1 MANVHPP
8 LALRVAAPVARPY
21 AWRLAA
27 AGALVLVQVALV
39 LAKPWPLALAV
50 DHALSK
56 DAPPLTVPILGDLG
70 ATTVLVL
77 AGVASVLV
85 SGLLGLLDM
94 VLERVSEGTAE
105 RIGADLRVR
114 IFDHAITRSL
124 RWHDRTRSGELLSR
138 LTSDVGRLLDAVVAT
153 TTILVP
159 DTIML
164 LGVLF
169 LVLSIDSG
177 LALVGLSVVPVLV
190 ALSILQ
196 RRLVRDAQQTAR
208 EESGR
213 LAGSTTDLLRNVRA
227 IQSFGRSDKA
237 GAIFRSRSQSV
248 LRAELSA
255 VRVQARWMPVPD
267 IVLAVGSALVLVV
280 GGSHVVSGSLSTGA
294 LLVVISY
301 LRDLYSPVRG
311 LTRLS
316 TVLAKAS
323 ASAARVGAVLD
334 CDEAV
339 VENPDARQA
348 PLLEKGVRFS
358 AVRFG
363 YEAERDVITDLDLE
377 VHAGE
382 TVCLIGPSGGGKSTL
397 LQLLLRLYDVD
408 SGRVLIDDV
417 DVRECD
423 LRSLRARFAYMP
435 QEPWL
440 LDATL
445 AENIALG
452 DPTASRDDIEAA
464 GIRALVH
471 EFVGRLPHGYD
482 TRLGEAGARL
492 SGGERRRVALAR
504 AAISPAPMVLL
515 DEPTTS
521 LDPLAT
527 EGVLRAIRNATTGR
541 TTLIVTHDPAVAA
554 LADRVITVGKETAVR
569 VASSLSTNDT
579 ERRCNRHDRSDSD
592 EPQASATRPFAQPFA
607 QPFA

>member
-1 MANVHPP
+1 M
-8 LALRVAAPVARPY
+8 ARPY
-21 AWRLAA
+21 AWRLAG

-56 DAPPLTVPILGDLG
+56 DAPPLSLPLVGELTPTV
-70 ATTVLVL
+70 VLVL
-77 AGVASVLV
+77 AGVAAVLV

-94 VLERVSEGTAE
+94 ALERVSEGTAE

-177 LALVGLSVVPVLV
+177 LALVGLSVIPVLV
-190 ALSILQ
+190 VLSVRQ

-213 LAGSTTDLLRNVRA
+213 LAGSATDLLRNVRA
-227 IQSFGRSDKA
+227 IQSFGSSDKA

-339 VENPDARQA
+339 VEKPHARQA
-348 PLLEKGVRFS
+348 PPLEKGVHFS
-358 AVRFG
+358 DVRFG
-363 YEAERDVITDLDLE
+363 YEPDHDVVSDLDLE
-377 VHAGE
+377 VRTGE

-408 SGRVLIDDV
+408 AGRILLDDV
-417 DVRECD
+417 DVRDCD

-521 LDPLAT
+521 LDPVAT

-569 VASSLSTNDT
+569 AASSPSTSDT
-579 ERRCNRHDRSDSD
+579 ERRCTRYDRPDSD

>member
-1 MANVHPP
+1 VT
-8 LALRVAAPVARPY
+8 APVARPY
-21 AWRLAA
+21 SWRLVGA
-27 AGALVLVQVALV
+27 AGLVMVQVALV

-56 DAPPLTVPILGDLG
+56 DAPPLSVPVLGELSAASILF
-70 ATTVLVL
+70 L
-77 AGVASVLV
+77 AGGTSVVVA
-85 SGLLGLLDM
+85 GLLGLLDM
-94 VLERVSEGTAE
+94 WLERVSEGTAE

-114 IFDHAITRSL
+114 IFDHAMTRSL

-138 LTSDVGRLLDAVVAT
+138 LTSDVGRLLDAVIAT

-164 LGVLF
+164 VGVLL

-177 LALVGLSVVPVLV
+177 LAVVGLSVVPVLV
-190 ALSILQ
+190 VLSVRQ
-196 RRLVRDAQQTAR
+196 RRLVRSAQQTAR

-213 LAGSTTDLLRNVRA
+213 LAGTATDLLRNVRA
-227 IQSFGRSDKA
+227 IQSFGRSETA
-237 GAIFRSRSQSV
+237 GLIFRGRNQTA
-248 LRAELSA
+248 LDAELSA

-267 IVLAVGSALVLVV
+267 IVLAIGSALVLVV
-280 GGSHVVSGSLSTGA
+280 GGSHVVSGALSTGS
-294 LLVVISY
+294 LLVVLSY

-316 TVLAKAS
+316 TVLAKAG

-339 VENPDARQA
+339 LETPGARPA
-348 PLLEKGVRFS
+348 PPLHSGVQFS
-358 AVRFG
+358 HVRFG
-363 YEAERDVITDLDLE
+363 YEPERDVITDLDLR
-377 VHAGE
+377 VRAGE
-382 TVCLIGPSGGGKSTL
+382 TVCLVGPSGGGKSTAL
-397 LQLLLRLYDVD
+397 HLLLRLYDVD
-408 SGRVLIDDV
+408 GGQVLVDGV
-417 DVRECD
+417 DVRDCD
-423 LRSLRARFAYMP
+423 LRSLRSRFAYMP

-452 DPTASRDDIEAA
+452 NPTATRDEIEAA

-471 EFVGRLPHGYD
+471 EFVGRLAHGYD

-521 LDPLAT
+521 LDPAAA
-527 EGVLRAIRNATTGR
+527 EGVLHAIRNATTGR
-541 TTLIVTHDPAVAA
+541 TTLIVTHDRAVAA
-554 LADRVITVGKETAVR
+554 LADRVITVGSEATVR
-569 VASSLSTNDT
+569 VVGNPIAQRQGEEVST
-579 ERRCNRHDRSDSD
+579 
-592 EPQASATRPFAQPFA
+592 P
-607 QPFA
+607 

>member
-1 MANVHPP
+1 MANVHRSPASLAP

-21 AWRLAA
+21 TWRLVGS
-27 AGALVLVQVALV
+27 GALVLVQVMLV

-50 DHALSK
+50 DHALTRN
-56 DAPPLTVPILGDLG
+56 APPLSLPLLGSPSEG
-70 ATTVLVL
+70 VVLVL
-77 AGVASVLV
+77 AGLTSVVL

-94 VLERVSEGTAE
+94 ALERVSEGTAE
-105 RIGADLRVR
+105 RMGADLRLR

-164 LGVLF
+164 VGVLL
-169 LVLSIDSG
+169 LVFSIDPE
-177 LALVGLSVVPVLV
+177 LAVVGLSVVPVLV
-190 ALSILQ
+190 VLSVHQ
-196 RRLVRDAQQTAR
+196 RRRVRDVQQTAR

-213 LAGSTTDLLRNVRA
+213 LAGTATDLLRNVRA
-227 IQSFGRSDKA
+227 IQSFGRSETA
-237 GAIFRSRSQSV
+237 GTIFRGRNQRV
-248 LRAELSA
+248 LDAELSA
-255 VRVQARWMPVPD
+255 VRVTARWMPVPD
-267 IVLAVGSALVLVV
+267 VILAVGSALVLVV
-280 GGSHVVSGSLSTGA
+280 GGNHVVSGALSTGG
-294 LLVVISY
+294 LLVVLSY

-334 CDEAV
+334 CEEAV
-339 VENPDARQA
+339 PEVAGARPA
-348 PLLEKGVRFS
+348 PSLNTGVQLS
-358 AVRFG
+358 HVRFG
-363 YEAERDVITDLDLE
+363 YEPGRDVITDLDLR
-377 VHAGE
+377 VRAGE
-382 TVCLIGPSGGGKSTL
+382 TVCLVGPSGGGKSTVL
-397 LQLLLRLYDVD
+397 HLLLRLYDVD
-408 SGRVLIDDV
+408 GGQVLVDGR

-423 LRSLRARFAYMP
+423 LRSLRSRFAYMP

-452 DPTASRDDIEAA
+452 DPSASRDDIEAA

-471 EFVGRLPHGYD
+471 EFVGRLPQGYD

-504 AAISPAPMVLL
+504 AAISPAPMILL

-521 LDPLAT
+521 LDPAAAK
-527 EGVLRAIRNATTGR
+527 GVLRAIRNATAGR
-541 TTLIVTHDPAVAA
+541 TTLIVTHDPAVSA
-554 LADRVITVGKETAVR
+554 LADRVITVGSPAAVR
-569 VASSLSTNDT
+569 VV
-579 ERRCNRHDRSDSD
+579 EPPMHEQKREEVRS
-592 EPQASATRPFAQPFA
+592 P
-607 QPFA
+607 

>member
-1 MANVHPP
+1 MTGVHLP

-21 AWRLAA
+21 AWRLAGA
-27 AGALVLVQVALV
+27 AALVLVQVALV

-50 DHALSK
+50 DHALGN
-56 DAPPLTVPILGDLG
+56 DLPPLSLPLVGELSATV
-70 ATTVLVL
+70 VLVL
-77 AGVASVLV
+77 AGTTAVVL

-94 VLERVSEGTAE
+94 ALERVSEGTAE

-164 LGVLF
+164 LGVLL
-169 LVLSIDSG
+169 LVLNIDSG

-190 ALSILQ
+190 VLSIRQ

-213 LAGSTTDLLRNVRA
+213 LAGSATDLLRNVRA

-237 GAIFRSRSQSV
+237 GAIFRRRNQSV
-248 LRAELSA
+248 LDAELSA

-280 GGSHVVSGSLSTGA
+280 GGTHVVSGTLTTGG
-294 LLVVISY
+294 LLVVLSY

-316 TVLAKAS
+316 TVLAKAG

-339 VENPDARQA
+339 REEPGAQPA
-348 PLLEKGVRFS
+348 PPLRKGIRFDG
-358 AVRFG
+358 VHFG
-363 YEAERDVITDLDLE
+363 YESGRGVVSDLDLE

-408 SGRVLIDDV
+408 GGRILLDGV
-417 DVRECD
+417 DLRELD
-423 LRSLRARFAYMP
+423 LRSLRSRFAYMP

-452 DPTASRDDIEAA
+452 NPAASRDDIEAA
-464 GIRALVH
+464 GIRALV
-471 EFVGRLPHGYD
+471 
-482 TRLGEAGARL
+482 ARVRG
-492 SGGERRRVALAR
+492 S
-504 AAISPAPMVLL
+504 AAPGL
-515 DEPTTS
+515 
-521 LDPLAT
+521 
-527 EGVLRAIRNATTGR
+527 
-541 TTLIVTHDPAVAA
+541 
-554 LADRVITVGKETAVR
+554 
-569 VASSLSTNDT
+569 
-579 ERRCNRHDRSDSD
+579 
-592 EPQASATRPFAQPFA
+592 
-607 QPFA
+607 